1 MAELVAEACRRAWPE
16 LATGAP
22 TFENILKH
30 SVIAL
35 AAKQPSAD
43 RLADL
48 LTDRLVREPV
58 LGTSLTPQVVRFF
71 HLRMDQWGREAPYEG
86 INP

>member
-1 MAELVAEACRRAWPE
+1 MAEHVAEAIKRAWPE

-30 SVIAL
+30 GVICL
-35 AAKQPSAD
+35 RQNDLPLT

-48 LTDRLVREPV
+48 LTNPPFRERCLSRVSDP
-58 LGTSLTPQVVRFF
+58 LLHPP
-71 HLRMDQWGREAPYEG
+71 L
-86 INP
+86 